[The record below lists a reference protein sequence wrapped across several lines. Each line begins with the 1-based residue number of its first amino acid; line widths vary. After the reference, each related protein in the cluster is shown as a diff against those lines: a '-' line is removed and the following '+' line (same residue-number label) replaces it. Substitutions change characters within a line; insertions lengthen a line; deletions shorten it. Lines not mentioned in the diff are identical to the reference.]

1 LLVHHRIAND
11 QPFPLTVVLVIV
23 ANGKPRHDQHSP
35 RHHDQLAKSCPPS
48 PFRKR
53 RLRKETK
60 KFLVERATAAF
71 TDEAG
76 NVIETQQHAGDFKE
90 W

>member
-1 LLVHHRIAND
+1 MESRGAISIRFD
-11 QPFPLTVVLVIV
+11 TI
-23 ANGKPRHDQHSP
+23 
-35 RHHDQLAKSCPPS
+35 DQLAKSCPPS

-76 NVIETQQHAGDFKE
+76 NVIETHEHAGDFKE